1 MHVNILATFLVFFFS
16 PSYSLFLSFLRIVH
30 TSTDQVIRIG
40 IVALAWNMSH
50 PAIAPMRR
58 DCGNMIRNVRI
69 WAKFRLCHR
78 SRISAHLSWMDSDV
92 GLPPLGRNGIKR

>member
-1 MHVNILATFLVFFFS
+1 MHVIILATFLVFFLLLHILSFS
-16 PSYSLFLSFLRIVH
+16 LSLFLSFLRIVH

-58 DCGNMIRNVRI
+58 DSGNMIRNVRI

-78 SRISAHLSWMDSDV
+78 SRISAHLS
-92 GLPPLGRNGIKR
+92 

>member
-1 MHVNILATFLVFFFS
+1 MYVIILATFLVFFFS

-69 WAKFRLCHR
+69 WAKFRPCHR
-78 SRISAHLSWMDSDV
+78 SRISAHLS
-92 GLPPLGRNGIKR
+92 